1 MPNTPTATPLN
12 AKIWSLAWPM
22 ILANLSVP
30 LLGLVDTAVLGHLA
44 DSRHLSAVAIG
55 ASILSLC
62 YWTFGFLRMGTTGAS
77 AQSLEHS
84 DSLLIKAVL
93 LGLAL
98 GSVVWLISPAL
109 RSPGL
114 TLMNAEG
121 HLRPLADSYLQIRLI
136 SAPAVLASYAITG
149 WLLGQQQARWPLAI
163 ALFTNILNIFL
174 DLLLIVGLNMA
185 SEGAA
190 IASAISEYAGFTLGL
205 YAVRQPLG
213 SAIRRGLLN
222 SLKRGM
228 PMRRLLSAN
237 AQILVRTAALLFSFS
252 FFTAQGAKHG
262 EVILAAN
269 TILMQLALAAAYGMD
284 GFAHAAE
291 ALAGRAYKQADR
303 GAFLE
308 VCKTCGRWSLYSAL
322 AASLI
327 LATGKPL
334 ILSLMTSIADVQAT
348 ANHYYPWLIALPLLS
363 VASYCY
369 DGIFIGALRTGAMQY
384 CMLFSVFVVYLP
396 LWWACT
402 SWGNH
407 GLWLAFAAFNATR
420 GLTLAACFFWLFSEK
435 RWKYSTPSGN
445 TSFQ

>member
-1 MPNTPTATPLN
+1 MPNTPTTPPLN

-44 DSRHLSAVAIG
+44 DSRHLRAVAIG

-205 YAVRQPLG
+205 YAVRQP
-213 SAIRRGLLN
+213 
-222 SLKRGM
+222 
-228 PMRRLLSAN
+228 
-237 AQILVRTAALLFSFS
+237 
-252 FFTAQGAKHG
+252 
-262 EVILAAN
+262 
-269 TILMQLALAAAYGMD
+269 
-284 GFAHAAE
+284 
-291 ALAGRAYKQADR
+291 
-303 GAFLE
+303 
-308 VCKTCGRWSLYSAL
+308 
-322 AASLI
+322 
-327 LATGKPL
+327 
-334 ILSLMTSIADVQAT
+334 
-348 ANHYYPWLIALPLLS
+348 PW
-363 VASYCY
+363 
-369 DGIFIGALRTGAMQY
+369 
-384 CMLFSVFVVYLP
+384 
-396 LWWACT
+396 
-402 SWGNH
+402 
-407 GLWLAFAAFNATR
+407 
-420 GLTLAACFFWLFSEK
+420 
-435 RWKYSTPSGN
+435 
-445 TSFQ
+445 